1 MNSVIVA
8 AAVLPVL
15 YLVNSIFC
23 LVRNVRVAKKLGI
36 SVVCSPISPFNPAWI
51 IFNKRVVPFLQRL
64 PFGLGDWTRCNT
76 LDWTWIDRAHGD
88 RQIHKRHGDTFAN
101 VTPRGIEIHT
111 RDQAVVNQVLRKY
124 TNEFPKLGSFAK
136 VMDVIGT
143 SVVSSD
149 GADWAHHRKA
159 TVATLND
166 RNNGLVWAETIRQT
180 RQMARYYSKVSQGRI
195 VDAVEDIRELYLHV
209 FTYVCYGVKYEFK
222 QPAHTTIP
230 AGHSR
235 SYKECLHSSIN
246 GILMLRLVPW
256 WMMGMPGMPSR
267 IRNFRQ
273 AILELQEY
281 LDEMISSCQERLAQG
296 QVEKEGE
303 NLLSFMVRRSK
314 ESQDQPKTKA
324 DNHLSESEIRGNLF
338 TYARGGH
345 ESSAHTLT
353 FMLYLLAAM
362 PEVQEWLMQEIKEVL
377 VGDDIWWQSEEAFL
391 GVFARLKRCQAAVNE
406 TLRLYPSV
414 IVIPK
419 TNPLPAT
426 LRVGHG
432 EIHVPSGTNL
442 YVNMPGVQVHEG
454 TWGPNAMTWDP
465 RRWVDTPVAA
475 GDISDS
481 LATERL
487 LPPPDGAFVPW
498 SEGKRACPGKRF
510 SQVGLVAALAT
521 ILAFHKVEVI
531 PNDGESA
538 EAARGRTLAAVN
550 NTYAVM
556 SVHMYQ
562 PYSVRVKMV
571 QRKC

>member
-1 MNSVIVA
+1 MA
-8 AAVLPVL
+8 AALLPVL
-15 YLVNSIFC
+15 YLVNSILC
-23 LVRNVRVAKKLGI
+23 LVRNVQTAKKLGI
-36 SVVCSPISPFNPAWI
+36 SVVCSPVSPFNPAWI
-51 IFNKRVVPFLQRL
+51 IFNKRLVPLLQRL

-88 RQIHKRHGDTFAN
+88 CQIHKRYGDTFAN
-101 VTPRGIEIHT
+101 ATPRGIEIHT
-111 RDQAVVNQVLRKY
+111 RDPAVVNQVLRKY

-149 GADWAHHRKA
+149 GAEWAHHRKA

-166 RNNGLVWAETIRQT
+166 RNNRLVWAETIRQT
-180 RQMARYYSKVSQGRI
+180 RQMAQYYSQVSQGRI
-195 VDAVEDIRELYLHV
+195 VDAVQDVRELYLHV
-209 FTYVCYGVKYEFK
+209 FTYVCYGIKYDFK

-235 SYKECLHSSIN
+235 SYKDCLHSSIA
-246 GILMLRLVPW
+246 GVLMLRLVPFW
-256 WMMGMPGMPSR
+256 LMGMPGMPGK
-267 IRNFRQ
+267 IQNFRQ
-273 AILELQEY
+273 AILELQQY
-281 LDEMISSCQERLAQG
+281 LDEMISSCKAKIAQG
-296 QVEKEGE
+296 QVEKDGE

-314 ESQDQPKTKA
+314 ESQEQSKTGA
-324 DNHLSESEIRGNLF
+324 GVPDNYLSESEIRGNLF

-353 FMLYLLAAM
+353 FMIYLLAAM
-362 PEVQEWLMQEIKEVL
+362 PDVQQWLLQEIDEVL
-377 VGDDIWWQSEEAFL
+377 VGDDIGWQSEEAFL

-419 TNPLPAT
+419 ANPSSAS
-426 LRVGHG
+426 LRVGDR
-432 EIHVPSGTNL
+432 EIHLPPGVSV

-454 TWGPNAMTWDP
+454 TWGPDAKIWNP
-465 RRWVDTPVAA
+465 RRWITTPGAA
-475 GDISDS
+475 ADDQSDS
-481 LATERL
+481 LAKERL
-487 LPPPDGAFVPW
+487 QPPTDGAFVPW

-521 ILAFHKVEVI
+521 MLACHRVEVI
-531 PNDGESA
+531 PDDGESA
-538 EAARGRTLAAVN
+538 EAAKERTLAAVN

-556 SVHMYQ
+556 SVHMYR
-562 PYSVRVKMV
+562 PYSVRIKMV
-571 QRKC
+571 QRDQ